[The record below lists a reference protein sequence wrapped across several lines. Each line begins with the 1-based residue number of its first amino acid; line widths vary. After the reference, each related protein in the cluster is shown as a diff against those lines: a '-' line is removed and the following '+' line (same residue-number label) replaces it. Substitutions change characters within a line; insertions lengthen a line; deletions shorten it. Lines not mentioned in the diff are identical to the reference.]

1 MGGGFKNINREAE
14 VIPVSAVRTDRSVAP
29 ENPYGILS
37 LSMGMNSN
45 VVAAEGWCKEVVNNW
60 LRKSG

>member
-1 MGGGFKNINREAE
+1 MGGFKNINREAG
-14 VIPVSAVRTDRSVAP
+14 VIPVSAVRGDRRVAP

-45 VVAAEGWCKEVVNNW
+45 VVAAKGWYKEVVNHW
-60 LRKSG
+60 LGKSG